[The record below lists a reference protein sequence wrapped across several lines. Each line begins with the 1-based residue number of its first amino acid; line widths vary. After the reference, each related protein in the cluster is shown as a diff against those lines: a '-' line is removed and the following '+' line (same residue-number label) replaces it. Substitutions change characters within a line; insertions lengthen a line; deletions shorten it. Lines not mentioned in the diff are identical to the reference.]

1 MTKMLHR
8 LSEQEMQE
16 LAEKLVSM
24 KISKARGYTRRLDPD
39 SELDLLRVG
48 VGHELRTRYRLP
60 NLGVQVTLVE
70 LPREKA
76 YEDGNH
82 VAAFVS
88 RKKFEPEFVEARVE
102 PLA

>member
-24 KISKARGYTRRLDPD
+24 KINKARGYTRRLDPD

-60 NLGVQVTLVE
+60 NLGVRVTLVE
-70 LPREKA
+70 LPRGKMF
-76 YEDGNH
+76 EDRGNIP
-82 VAAFVS
+82 AFAS
-88 RKKFEPEFVEARVE
+88 RKKFEPEFIEARVE
-102 PLA
+102 PLV